1 MDYGGVLTRAWQII
15 WKHKVLWIFGIFAG
29 CSGQGGLTGGG
40 RGFTYRGNSTVN
52 PSSGFLGGI
61 QGGLGHILQNLETW
75 QIVLMITAIM
85 LVILIIALIFIFLN
99 TMGKIGLIRGTYLV
113 EQGNPV
119 ISFSELFKNGLP
131 YFWRVFLLNL
141 LIGITI
147 TLAVMILVVPL
158 ALSIVGLCIL
168 IPLACLLTPLSW
180 GVAIVIEQ
188 ANIAVVVENLGI
200 LEAISRGW
208 EIAKAHISEMLVMG
222 LILIVGAMVIGA
234 ILVIPFFILLVP
246 SLVGIVLQSEPS
258 LRAGIAISGLCLV
271 VYLPVL
277 IVLNGILQSYIH
289 SAWTITYLR
298 LIKQPTPTL
307 TTES

>member
-1 MDYGGVLTRAWQII
+1 MDYGEVLTRAWQII

-29 CSGQGGLTGGG
+29 CSGQGGSTGGG
-40 RGFTYRGNSTVN
+40 SGFTYRGNGSAN
-52 PSSGFLGGI
+52 PSSGFVGGF
-61 QGGLGHILQNLETW
+61 QGGLDHMFQNLETW
-75 QIVLMITAIM
+75 QIVMMITAIV
-85 LVILIIALIFIFLN
+85 LVILVIVLIFIFLN
-99 TMGKIGLIRGTYLV
+99 TLGKIGLIRGTYLV
-113 EQGNPV
+113 EQGNETL
-119 ISFSELFKNGLP
+119 SFSELLKGGLP

-141 LIGITI
+141 LIGVTI
-147 TLAVMILVVPL
+147 MLAVIILVVPL

-180 GVAIVIEQ
+180 AVSIVIEQ

-200 LEAISRGW
+200 LKAITRGW
-208 EIAKAHISEMLVMG
+208 EVAKAHIGEMLLMG
-222 LILIVGAMVIGA
+222 LVLMMGAMIIGA
-234 ILVIPFFILLVP
+234 ILAIPFFILLAP
-246 SLVGIVLQSEPS
+246 ALVGIILQSEPS

-298 LIKQPTPTL
+298 LTKLPVPIPATN
-307 TTES
+307 S